1 MNQLLT
7 NYGILILVILFI
19 IVSLYYKNFL
29 NILLFVVLVLVL
41 RLKLSDNNAVMIA
54 YGIALLYGIANNFHL
69 LENFTNNV
77 KINTN
82 KSGTVTASNNRSTL
96 VPVKVS
102 NSKPTPADPSPAPVP
117 APKKMRKL
125 NKEEATNE
133 ANSIADTSKNAP
145 KIDEIISE
153 ELINKFIR
161 RLKKED
167 NLLVSKQK
175 INLYKLNPTINK
187 LSKNKVEKSKA
198 KYLNDDNYVKKPIIA
213 TNDFFILDGHHK
225 WFARKSLIENNTNGY
240 NTTGIYDED
249 VVVVV
254 IDYDIKK
261 CVQKLQ
267 EYKIKYNKEYLQ
279 KTINEINNIG
289 KGKKYLEEIKEV
301 IHNLENNY
309 NKFASVELI

>member
-54 YGIALLYGIANNFHL
+54 YGISLLYGIANNFHL

-77 KINTN
+77 KITTGNVGN
-82 KSGTVTASNNRSTL
+82 ANNSNNRSTL

-102 NSKPTPADPSPAPVP
+102 DSKATPKPTPTPNPVP
-117 APKKMRKL
+117 KKKMKKL
-125 NKEEATNE
+125 NNEEATNE
-133 ANSIADTSKNAP
+133 AHSIADTSKNAP

-167 NLLVSKQK
+167 NLLISKQK

-187 LSKNKVEKSKA
+187 LSKNKVEKSKI
-198 KYLNDDNYVKKPIIA
+198 KYLNDDNYVKKPIIV

-240 NTTGIYDED
+240 NTTGIYNED
-249 VVVVV
+249 VAVVV